1 MSCSLWP
8 QKSQLEG
15 YEVMQVLY
23 IFAYK
28 NIFYIF
34 WQNEKTNWMKF
45 AFSDMNINYKKYLII
60 SLMHNVQI

>member
-1 MSCSLWP
+1 
-8 QKSQLEG
+8 
-15 YEVMQVLY
+15 MQVLY

-28 NIFYIF
+28 NIFDIF